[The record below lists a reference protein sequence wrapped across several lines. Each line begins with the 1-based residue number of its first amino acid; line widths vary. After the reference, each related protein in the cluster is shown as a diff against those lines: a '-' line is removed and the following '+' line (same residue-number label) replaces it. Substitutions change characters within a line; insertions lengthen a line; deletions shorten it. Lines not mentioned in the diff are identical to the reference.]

1 MSSKKYVGYL
11 FRYGILSVL
20 YALEYFESIENYN
33 ECASIIEAIRS
44 QEERLDTELF
54 TIINSENIGVIIETY
69 HRFHLTGVN
78 LIENSKYCSKLII
91 ADVFGKLE

>member
-1 MSSKKYVGYL
+1 MSSKKYVEYL

-33 ECASIIEAIRS
+33 ECVSIIEAIRS

-54 TIINSENIGVIIETY
+54 TVINSENIGVVIETY
-69 HRFHLTGVN
+69 HRFNLTGVN
-78 LIENSKYCSKLII
+78 LIGNSKYCSKLII
-91 ADVFGKLE
+91 ADVMK